1 MIFKTYRQLDQDM
14 MQEGYEPQWGPLGRN
29 DLGLMKVGS
38 LSLFQFLQCDT
49 STVAFED
56 VPLRQQQ
63 KSEHV

>member
-1 MIFKTYRQLDQDM
+1 M

-29 DLGLMKVGS
+29 DLDLMKVGS
-38 LSLFQFLQCDT
+38 LSLFHFLHCDT